1 MNLET
6 EFSIKREQSA
16 KDQTTMTWIVV
27 LAVAITCCAILF
39 VVFANYLSTINKNL
53 AAADARLTV
62 MESNEAQLL
71 SEIQALHRTMI
82 ANQPKAPPA
91 TATPLAPAAITPSPA
106 APQAPAP
113 VTH

>member
-1 MNLET
+1 MMNLET
-6 EFSIKREQSA
+6 DISMKKEQSA
-16 KDQTTMTWIVV
+16 KDQTLMTWIVV

-39 VVFANYLSTINKNL
+39 LVFANYLSVINKNL

-82 ANQPKAPPA
+82 AQSKSAQPAEQ
-91 TATPLAPAAITPSPA
+91 APAAAPA
-106 APQAPAP
+106 ARRLAPNAPA
-113 VTH
+113 